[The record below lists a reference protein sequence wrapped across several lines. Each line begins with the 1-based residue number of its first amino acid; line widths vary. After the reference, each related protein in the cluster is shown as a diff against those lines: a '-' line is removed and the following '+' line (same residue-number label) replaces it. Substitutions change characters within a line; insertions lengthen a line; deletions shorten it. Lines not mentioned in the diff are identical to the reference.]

1 MRLHVV
7 RSIFGR
13 RTLSTI
19 KNWNESLVIT
29 DRRSKFQAR
38 HVEIKDPIEIPDI
51 LSQFLAEHKNIAKNS
66 SHPHML
72 AWRTGQVS
80 SGGAD
85 LHNQTPTYTNIQQGF
100 KDNGEKGAGS
110 KILDVMISQGAINKL
125 VIVTRWFGGSH
136 IGSLRFRHIV
146 NCSAESLRKSTVDER
161 KSKKQRG

>member
-51 LSQFLAEHKNIAKNS
+51 LSQFLAEHKNIAKKLVPS
-66 SHPHML
+66 SHACMENRP
-72 AWRTGQVS
+72 
-80 SGGAD
+80 
-85 LHNQTPTYTNIQQGF
+85 GF
-100 KDNGEKGAGS
+100 
-110 KILDVMISQGAINKL
+110 I
-125 VIVTRWFGGSH
+125 R
-136 IGSLRFRHIV
+136 R
-146 NCSAESLRKSTVDER
+146 C
-161 KSKKQRG
+161 